1 MTCEFKDVGKLKK
14 LRENFLNRPLKN
26 TCGIASCEKAFLN
39 YMDQTE
45 ISYGDLE
52 NYISAFS
59 CEKNTIHDL
68 LATKNCLQTY
78 IDRRSEYDTIISGI
92 AVSVSILSALISAGS
107 TLATMI
113 EKIPKEFKE
122 KIIHIPIHAIFI
134 IVFLVLLIQLAQI
147 VHISWQKIKDNYRIN
162 KANVLITAIDI
173 VIMEKNEK
181 KNLTAIA
188 EKKNDSS
195 SLKSSKN
202 LCGNSELMGVINS
215 ILRLIKAK

>member
-1 MTCEFKDVGKLKK
+1 MTCEFKYAVKLKK
-14 LRENFLNRPLKN
+14 LRENFLNRPLKS

-52 NYISAFS
+52 KYISAFS

-68 LATKNCLQTY
+68 LATKNCLQMY
-78 IDRRSEYDTIISGI
+78 INRRADYGI
-92 AVSVSILSALISAGS
+92 AITAMSLIVSILSAFISAIGVLV
-107 TLATMI
+107 TI
-113 EKIPKEFKE
+113 EEYKKLIPG
-122 KIIHIPIHAIFI
+122 IFI
-134 IVFLVLLIQLAQI
+134 IFGLVIVTLLIQFLYI
-147 VHISWQKIKDNYRIN
+147 FWQKPKDNYRIN
-162 KANVLITAIDI
+162 KANILITAINI

>member
-14 LRENFLNRPLKN
+14 LRENFLNRPLKR
-26 TCGIASCEKAFLN
+26 TCGISSCEKAFIS

-45 ISYGDLE
+45 ISYEDLE
-52 NYISAFS
+52 KYISAFS

-78 IDRRSEYDTIISGI
+78 IDRRGEYDTIIAGI
-92 AVSVSILSALISAGS
+92 AVIVSILSALISAGS
-107 TLATMI
+107 TLATMN
-113 EKIPKEFKE
+113 EKNINMS
-122 KIIHIPIHAIFI
+122 IYAIFT

-147 VHISWQKIKDNYRIN
+147 VRISWQKIKDNYRIN

-173 VIMEKNEK
+173 VIMEKSEK
-181 KNLTAIA
+181 KNLSAIA
-188 EKKNDSS
+188 EKKNNPS
-195 SLKSSKN
+195 SLKSPKN
-202 LCGNSELMGVINS
+202 SCRNSELMGVINS